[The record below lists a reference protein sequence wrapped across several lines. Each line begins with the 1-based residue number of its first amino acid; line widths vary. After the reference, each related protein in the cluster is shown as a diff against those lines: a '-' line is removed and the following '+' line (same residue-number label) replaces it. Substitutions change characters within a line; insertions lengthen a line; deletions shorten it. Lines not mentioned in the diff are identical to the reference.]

1 MEMGILILKKATKY
15 ASLNML
21 MDISGKNLTR
31 IYKSVMFY
39 KIKKVEGLNFLRN
52 GKVTYVIG

>member
-21 MDISGKNLTR
+21 MDISGKNFTR
-31 IYKSVMFY
+31 IYKSIMFY
-39 KIKKVEGLNFLRN
+39 KIKKVEGLNFLRD
-52 GKVTYVIG
+52 GGVTYVTG

>member
-52 GKVTYVIG
+52 GRVTYVIG

>member
-39 KIKKVEGLNFLRN
+39 KIKKVEGFNFLRN
-52 GKVTYVIG
+52 GRVTYVIG